1 MEVRSF
7 IEQLRGFGD
16 RTAGGRG
23 ERTSQEALAG
33 LLGRLGY
40 QARVEGCVCHT
51 NPGAVWLLHGA
62 GMMLAALW
70 SVTQPTAGLVLSAV
84 VMLSLYGESWPRFRA
99 LRWLLP
105 KGISSNL
112 IAHRIRGE
120 GDDEP
125 RVLFVAHGDVARR
138 GLIHNHLLGRPFRGA
153 AARTKIHIARIVR
166 ALGWVTVALILLR
179 YPGVHEELLDRLLL
193 VPLGFFGVLILLCL
207 DWMLPRPAEGAHDNG
222 SGLAVLSA
230 LAEYFA
236 AEPPDGAEVCF
247 LVTGAREANSRGMAA
262 FLTTFGRTLPPK
274 DTFVI
279 NLDDV
284 GAGQICFAVGEKVP
298 GPVPYQPL
306 LPGLAAALAREQRFA
321 RIEPVTLLGLGDAG
335 VATRYGYPALTLK
348 GLKRGQPASPVHTS
362 RDRIR
367 LLKRRSV
374 TAAYDFSIALVE
386 RLAEQLRREQGQ
398 LADGPDADGNP

>member
-1 MEVRSF
+1 VEVRSF

-51 NPGAVWLLHGA
+51 NPGAVWLVHA
-62 GMMLAALW
+62 VAMLVAALW
-70 SVTQPTAGLVLSAV
+70 SVTAPPAGLILALVT
-84 VMLSLYGESWPRFRA
+84 MLSLYGESWPRFRA

-112 IAHRIRGE
+112 IAHRIRAE

-138 GLIHNHLLGRPFRGA
+138 GLIHNHLLGRPFRGVA
-153 AARTKIHIARIVR
+153 TRKKVHVARLVR
-166 ALGWVTVALILLR
+166 AMGWLTVALIVAR

-193 VPLGFFGVLILLCL
+193 VPLAFFGVMTALCL
-207 DWMLPRPAEGAHDNG
+207 DWMRPRPAEGAHDNG
-222 SGLAVLSA
+222 SGLAVLAA
-230 LAEYFA
+230 LAEHFA
-236 AEPPDGAEVCF
+236 AAPPRGLEVCF

-284 GAGQICFAVGEKVP
+284 GAGQICFAIGEKVP
-298 GPVPYQPL
+298 GPLPYHPL
-306 LPGLAAALAREQRFA
+306 LPGLAAALSREEAFTRV
-321 RIEPVTLLGLGDAG
+321 EPVTLLGLGDAG
-335 VATRYGYPALTLK
+335 VATRFGYAALTVK
-348 GLKRGQPASPVHTS
+348 GLKNGQPASPVHTR

-367 LLKRRSV
+367 LLKRKSV
-374 TAAYDFSIALVE
+374 TTAHDFSIALVE
-386 RLAEQLRREQGQ
+386 RLSEQLQREK
-398 LADGPDADGNP
+398 APREENGPEDSDP